1 MIGKFIKTVV
11 AVVTS
16 IVFAVG
22 GVSFLERTQADEKA
36 PLTLELTE
44 EHTRARLML
53 ISWRMRD
60 RKSPIGITRK

>member
-1 MIGKFIKTVV
+1 MIGKFIKTGV

-44 EHTRARLML
+44 EHRG
-53 ISWRMRD
+53 SGSD
-60 RKSPIGITRK
+60 